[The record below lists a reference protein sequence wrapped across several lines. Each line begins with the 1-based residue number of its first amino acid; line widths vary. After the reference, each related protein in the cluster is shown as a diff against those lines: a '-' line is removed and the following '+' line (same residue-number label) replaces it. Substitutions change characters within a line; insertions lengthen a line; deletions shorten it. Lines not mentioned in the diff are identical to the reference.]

1 MHNYIVCASIWY
13 RYRGSSTIN
22 LGGVSRTSFIMVVY
36 GEVIYDVISGDVF
49 GRIEIRYHRC
59 TTTWYVLPFGI
70 GTVALALLT
79 WEELAGQAS

>member
-1 MHNYIVCASIWY
+1 
-13 RYRGSSTIN
+13 
-22 LGGVSRTSFIMVVY
+22 MVVY
-36 GEVIYDVISGDVF
+36 GQVTYDVISGDVF

-79 WEELAGQAS
+79 WEELAGQGSVTDGQTDRQGVKQVVTNRSTVGD

>member
-1 MHNYIVCASIWY
+1 MVWASIWY
-13 RYRGSSTIN
+13 MYCDSSPIN
-22 LGGVSRTSFIMVVY
+22 LGGVSRTSFIIVVY
-36 GEVIYDVISGDVF
+36 GQVTYDVISGDVF
-49 GRIEIRYHRC
+49 ARIEIRYPRC